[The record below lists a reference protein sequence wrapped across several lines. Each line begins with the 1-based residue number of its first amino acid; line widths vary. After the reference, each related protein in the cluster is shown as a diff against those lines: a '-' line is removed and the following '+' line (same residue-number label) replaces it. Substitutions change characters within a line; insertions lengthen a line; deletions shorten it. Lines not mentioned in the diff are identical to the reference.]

1 MAAPGMDRK
10 QAQAMLAGRKG
21 PPPHLRG
28 GRFREI
34 HCGKAAGGAGKLI
47 HQAAGLSKIFG
58 FGKAARLG
66 NLHGRSFAAAEKD
79 VKNGPDQALER
90 SRGGKARAR
99 RQMGRNIGIKPGRR
113 ETRPG

>member
-10 QAQAMLAGRKG
+10 QAQAMLSGRKG
-21 PPPHLRG
+21 LPPHLRG

-66 NLHGRSFAAAEKD
+66 NLHGQK
-79 VKNGPDQALER
+79 LC
-90 SRGGKARAR
+90 R
-99 RQMGRNIGIKPGRR
+99 RRKRR
-113 ETRPG
+113 